1 MVSLSVPYCVGILVI
16 FSHGSVW
23 DPSVFVSGLWFP
35 FLSLPATFLSATLVL
50 AYCLFISVFVT
61 SMLGHLLVL
70 ACPPF
75 LSKQQRPI
83 QPSFTKSLCRES
95 HWKCL
100 LLSLLM
106 YGCLGAVAWCHVT
119 TVTRLTFSSAYQ
131 GNSLM
136 YHDSPCSNGYVY
148 IPLAFL
154 LMLYAVYLVEC
165 WHCQARHDLQHRVD
179 VSSVQERVGRMQQ
192 ATPCI
197 WWKAISY
204 HYVRRTRQVTRYRNG
219 DAYTTTQVRGCGGAL
234 FK

>member
-1 MVSLSVPYCVGILVI
+1 MS
-16 FSHGSVW
+16 
-23 DPSVFVSGLWFP
+23 
-35 FLSLPATFLSATLVL
+35 
-50 AYCLFISVFVT
+50 
-61 SMLGHLLVL
+61 
-70 ACPPF
+70 
-75 LSKQQRPI
+75 QRPI

-165 WHCQARHDLQHRVD
+165 WHCQARHELQHRVD
-179 VSSVQERVGRMQQ
+179 VSSVRERVGRMQQ

-219 DAYTTTQVRGCGGAL
+219 DAYTTTQVYHERVNTHVAEAEFDYARCGVRDVSKALVGLEGAPATRLRFTKCFSFASVEAENAYLCQRARFFGAL
-234 FK
+234 EES